1 MPGVGPASLE
11 GLMQGSVK
19 YYPLMDGGDSLV
31 TENLASLLFPPVLFP
46 GLKLK
51 MVLTL
56 PGPVD
61 HLGPTRLPSL
71 TLGGT

>member
-1 MPGVGPASLE
+1 
-11 GLMQGSVK
+11 MQGSVK

-56 PGPVD
+56 RPVD
-61 HLGPTRLPSL
+61 HLGPARLP
-71 TLGGT
+71 TGDRKVFF